1 MTTEFLYNTQVD
13 SYGKK
18 ELGNVN
24 FNLVF
29 WIILNILTKIFFRS
43 KTYNNNF
50 SIDFGMFKLENRT
63 TF

>member
-1 MTTEFLYNTQVD
+1 MMTTEFLYNTQVD

-29 WIILNILTKIFFRS
+29 
-43 KTYNNNF
+43 
-50 SIDFGMFKLENRT
+50 
-63 TF
+63 